1 MPLTLNHDTVERW
14 IVRKIGVIGP
24 GIVGM
29 PMAAMLAHAR
39 IREGTDTPANVV
51 VVQRN
56 SPTSGWKVAA
66 INEGRSPI
74 GGEEPE
80 LDDIV
85 GEAVAAGLLSADHDY
100 SVLTD
105 ADVILVAV
113 QTDKDGWEPDYGPL
127 FSAIDGL
134 AEALR
139 ERPPGNIPLVI
150 IESTLA
156 PSSMYTLVKDRFAGH
171 GLEEG
176 RDVLLGNSPNRVMP
190 GRLVERVRQSDKL
203 VGGLRPVTVELI
215 ERIYGRIV
223 TQGTLYPTNS
233 ITAEIVKTLENAY
246 RDVRIAFSAE
256 VVRWCDD
263 QDVDFFRLRDA
274 VNGRMAQV
282 DTASDD
288 PTTVPTGALLVPTIG
303 VGGHCLPKDGVLL
316 WWRAHAE
323 GIDTSDSLILGARTI
338 NDQSPE
344 ATIAL
349 AERSLGPLG
358 GRRVALLGAA
368 YRFDSEDTRNSPTLA
383 LAELLRHRG
392 CTVRIHDPYVY
403 PTDQNLQ
410 RRGLAELFT
419 RDLDQALDQ
428 AEVVIACVAHTVY
441 QTALPTLLSV
451 PSVRGFIDGCNLV
464 HDRIGTIPD
473 RVVYT
478 GIGQGVAAPSEP
490 LIDFVYR
497 AFQAVERGVANEVA
511 MLIDALNAGYAR
523 DRFQRC
529 SLDDVRRLAA
539 TCVTGC
545 RIVEPGPIEPIEPF
559 DGFLPSLVE
568 RAIQGQAVSSNA

>member
-1 MPLTLNHDTVERW
+1 MPLMLNQDIVERW

-39 IREGTDTPANVV
+39 IREGTDTPASVV

-56 SPTSGWKVAA
+56 SPTSGWKVGA

-80 LDDIV
+80 LDEIV
-85 GEAVAAGLLSADHDY
+85 RNAVGAGLLSASHDY
-100 SVLTD
+100 AALAD

-134 AEALR
+134 ANALR
-139 ERPPGNIPLVI
+139 DRPAGQIPLIVI
-150 IESTLA
+150 DSTLA
-156 PSSMYTLVKDRFAGH
+156 PSSMYTLVKDRFATH

-190 GRLVERVRQSDKL
+190 GRLVERIRQSDKL

-215 ERIYGRIV
+215 QRIYGQIV
-223 TQGTLYPTNS
+223 TEGTLYPAS
-233 ITAEIVKTLENAY
+233 SLTAEIVKTLENAY

-256 VVRWCDD
+256 VVRWCDEH
-263 QDVDFFRLRDA
+263 DVDFYQLRDA
-274 VNGRMAQV
+274 VNARMAQE
-282 DTASDD
+282 DAASND
-288 PTTVPTGALLVPTIG
+288 PTAVPTGALLVPMIG

-323 GIDTSDSLILGARTI
+323 GIDTSDSLILGARSI
-338 NDQSPE
+338 NDESPA
-344 ATIAL
+344 ATLAL
-349 AERSLGPLG
+349 AEQRLGSLEGQ
-358 GRRVALLGAA
+358 RVVLLGAA

-383 LAELLRHRG
+383 LAELLRERG
-392 CTVRIHDPYVY
+392 IAVRIHDPYVY

-410 RRGLAELFT
+410 RRELVESFT

-428 AEVVIACVAHTVY
+428 AEIVIACSAHTVY
-441 QTALPTLLSV
+441 QAALPKILSV
-451 PSVRGFIDGCNLV
+451 PSVRGFIDGCNLIQ
-464 HDRIGTIPD
+464 DRTEVFPERIA
-473 RVVYT
+473 YA
-478 GIGQGVAAPSEP
+478 GIGKGQATPSAA
-490 LIDFVYR
+490 LIEFAYD
-497 AFQAVERGVANEVA
+497 AFRAVERGVANEVA
-511 MLIDALNAGYAR
+511 MLIDALNASYAR
-523 DRFQRC
+523 DNFQRG
-529 SLDDVRRLAA
+529 SLDDVCRLAA

-545 RIVEPGPIEPIEPF
+545 HIVEPGPIERLEPF

-568 RAIQGQAVSSNA
+568 RAIEGQVVSSNA